1 MIKTFSSE
9 QELEVFAK
17 SLGESALKSLKS
29 SSGPVVFELIGDVG
43 AGKTTFTRALARGL
57 GVTSPVTSP
66 SFSVSNRYSFP
77 LFSMKPESS
86 SALIKSPSPN
96 PEPSSASEKPLKAPS
111 FGTLIHYDF
120 YRLDDPGIM
129 RFELEEALSD
139 SSAVIVIEWG
149 KDLSS
154 LLPASR
160 TKITF
165 KILSEFERELEIIS

>member
-29 SSGPVVFELIGDVG
+29 SSGPVVFELVGDVG

-66 SFSVSNRYSFP
+66 SFSVSNRYSFQ
-77 LFSMKPESS
+77 LFSMKS
-86 SALIKSPSPN
+86 
-96 PEPSSASEKPLKAPS
+96 EPSSASEKPLKTPS

-165 KILSEFERELEIIS
+165 KILSETERELEIIS